1 MDNNLKTCEDVLKH
15 ILGIYN
21 YGGAIAQGEILNLY
35 DFIEDQNNQIKS
47 LENKVT
53 KLEQS
58 QNPEGSMTLQGYIDE
73 LPG

>member
-1 MDNNLKTCEDVLKH
+1 MTNTDKYMRILEKLLILASSEPEDSRYYLSRSEIEDVL
-15 ILGIYN
+15 
-21 YGGAIAQGEILNLY
+21 E
-35 DFIEDQNNQIKS
+35 FFESQI
-47 LENKVT
+47 

>member
-1 MDNNLKTCEDVLKH
+1 MRILEKLLILASSEPEDSRYYLSRSEIEDVL
-15 ILGIYN
+15 
-21 YGGAIAQGEILNLY
+21 E
-35 DFIEDQNNQIKS
+35 FFESQI
-47 LENKVT
+47 